1 MIPKLCAVM
10 LFVYALINLLMHEI
24 NIALFCF
31 IVGIMLFYVGIRSE
45 DNLKPK
51 QKPTKQ
57 KSNYWTLTFNAKGVT
72 YECEHSE
79 RFTERQKVLSE
90 AHQGDTVHLLQY
102 EFKGKPAFALIHDG
116 FNSDFGN
123 VPADLVNQVLDMSQ
137 KYNITGKITKIGSF
151 RRQIG
156 DYLPDVP
163 DYERSY
169 QYTYWCEV
177 KLIAKLEENPEVRLP

>member
-1 MIPKLCAVM
+1 MKAILGGIILLICGIIAIFLSDLLALWLCFGFGIWLLILGLRSLNQPK
-10 LFVYALINLLMHEI
+10 E
-24 NIALFCF
+24 
-31 IVGIMLFYVGIRSE
+31 S
-45 DNLKPK
+45 KPV
-51 QKPTKQ
+51 KQ

-79 RFTERQKVLSE
+79 RFTDRQKVLSE

-137 KYNITGKITKIGSF
+137 KYNITGKITKISSF

-177 KLIAKLEENPEVRLP
+177 KLIAKLEEKSEVGLP

>member
-1 MIPKLCAVM
+1 MIAIISGIILLILGV
-10 LFVYALINLLMHEI
+10 LALSNFEFLG
-24 NIALFCF
+24 ALFAYAF
-31 IVGIMLFYVGIRSE
+31 GIWLIIHGLRS
-45 DNLKPK
+45 LKKPK
-51 QKPTKQ
+51 ESKPAKQ

-79 RFTERQKVLSE
+79 RFTDRQKVLSE

-123 VPADLVNQVLDMSQ
+123 VPADLVNQVLDMSR

-177 KLIAKLEENPEVRLP
+177 KLIAKLEEKPEVGLP